1 MKRKSRKSLKKK
13 LVDHKIVR
21 TLILSDIFIISGFGL
36 ISPILA
42 VFFTDQIRGGGVGV
56 AGFASTIFLLVKS
69 ASILPI
75 ARFLDY
81 TKGEKDDFYAMVCG
95 SVLTS
100 FVPFLYLVIKTPI
113 EVYAAQMIYG
123 LGEAL
128 SYPSWLAI
136 FTRHIGKKKTG
147 FTWGLYYMLTDVF
160 GAVTAG
166 IGGVLASYLGFKP
179 LFVLVGVMSLVGS
192 SVLLFFYSEIRKSK

>member
-1 MKRKSRKSLKKK
+1 MKKKSKKSLKKK
-13 LVDHKIVR
+13 LVDNKIIR
-21 TLILSDIFIISGFGL
+21 TLILSDVFILSGFGL

-42 VFFTDQIRGGGVGV
+42 VFFTDQIQGGSVGV

-69 ASILPI
+69 ALILPI
-75 ARFLDY
+75 ARFLDC
-81 TKGEKDDFYAMVCG
+81 TKGEKDDFYVMICG

-100 FVPFLYLVIKTPI
+100 IVPFSYLVIKTPLA
-113 EVYAAQMIYG
+113 VYAVQMLYG

-136 FTRHIGKKKTG
+136 FTRHIGRRKTS
-147 FTWGLYYMLTDVF
+147 FTWGLYYMLTNAF
-160 GAVTAG
+160 GAMTAG
-166 IGGVLASYLGFKP
+166 IGGVLANYLGFKP

-192 SVLLFFYSEIRKSK
+192 SVLLFFYSGIRKSK